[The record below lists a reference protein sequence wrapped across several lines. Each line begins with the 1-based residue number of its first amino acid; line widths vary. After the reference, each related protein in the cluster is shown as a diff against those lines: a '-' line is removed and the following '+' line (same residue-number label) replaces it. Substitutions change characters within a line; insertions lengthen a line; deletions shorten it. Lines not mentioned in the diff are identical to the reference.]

1 MTGIGPVGIGI
12 IGAGV
17 ISETYLENL
26 TSFPD
31 VTVHAIGDL
40 FEESAARR
48 AEQFGIETSGGVDAV
63 LSHPDVEIVVNLTIP
78 AAHVPIA
85 LEAVAAGKHVFSEK
99 PFSLDRESGRHLLA
113 AAADAGVRVGCAPD
127 TFLGAGLQAAFR
139 AIAEGKIGTPLTALT
154 LMQSPGPE
162 SWHPNPAFLFQEGA
176 GPLFDIGPY
185 YLTALVQAFGSISRV
200 AASGSTSRPR
210 RTIGSGPKAGE
221 EFDVTV
227 PSHVGA
233 LLQFA
238 DGGSGQ
244 GIWSFDSAL
253 SRHGFVE
260 ITGTEGT
267 LVLPD
272 PNYFDG
278 DLVLH
283 RRGSEGSELLEST
296 VASSTRGTGVLELA
310 RALRENRPHRAS
322 GELAFHVV
330 DTMVSIAESIETGEF
345 VTVGSSAPTVPPL
358 PADWDPRAATL

>member
-1 MTGIGPVGIGI
+1 MSGTGPVGIGI
-12 IGAGV
+12 VGAGV
-17 ISETYLENL
+17 ISETYLKNL

-40 FEESAARR
+40 FEDSARKR
-48 AEQFGIETSGGVDAV
+48 ADEFGIASSGDVASV

-78 AAHVPIA
+78 TAHVPVA

-99 PFSLDRESGRHLLA
+99 PFSLDRQSGELLLA

-139 AIAEGKIGTPLTALT
+139 AIQDGQIGTPLTALT

-185 YLTALVQAFGSISRV
+185 YLTALVQAFGSIARV
-200 AASGSTSRPR
+200 AALGSTAHPR

-221 EFDVTV
+221 QFDVTV

-233 LLQFA
+233 LLEFA
-238 DGGSGQ
+238 AGGSGQ
-244 GIWSFDSAL
+244 SIWSFDSAL

-260 ITGTEGT
+260 IAGTEGT

-272 PNYFDG
+272 PNFFDG
-278 DLVLH
+278 DVLIH
-283 RRGSEGSELLEST
+283 RRGSDGAEVLTST
-296 VASSTRGTGVLELA
+296 VATSTRGTGVLELA
-310 RALRENRPHRAS
+310 RAIREDRPHRAS

-330 DTMVSIAESIETGEF
+330 DAMVSIAESVDTGEF
-345 VTVGSSAPTVPPL
+345 VRVESSAPTTPPL
-358 PADWDPRAATL
+358 PADWDPHARTV

>member
-1 MTGIGPVGIGI
+1 MTGTGPVGIGV
-12 IGAGV
+12 IGTGV

-31 VTVHAIGDL
+31 VVVHAVGDL
-40 FEESAARR
+40 FEDSAAKR
-48 AEQFGIETSGGVDAV
+48 AAQFGIETSGGVDAV

-78 AAHVPIA
+78 TAHVPIA
-85 LEAVAAGKHVFSEK
+85 LDAVAAGKHVVSEK
-99 PFSLDRESGRHLLA
+99 PFSLDRESGHRLLA
-113 AAADAGVRVGCAPD
+113 AADAAGVRVGCAPD

-139 AIAEGKIGTPLTALT
+139 AIHDGQIGTPLSALT

-162 SWHPNPAFLFQEGA
+162 AWHPNPAFLFQEGA

-185 YLTALVQAFGSISRV
+185 YLTALVQAFGSIARV
-200 AASGSTSRPR
+200 AASGSTAHPR

-238 DGGSGQ
+238 AGGSGQ
-244 GIWSFDSAL
+244 SIWSFDSAL
-253 SRHGFVE
+253 SRNGFIE
-260 ITGTEGT
+260 ISGTEGT

-272 PNYFDG
+272 PNNFDG
-278 DLVLH
+278 ELVIH
-283 RRGSEGSELLEST
+283 RRGAEGPEVLAST
-296 VASSTRGTGVLELA
+296 VATSTRGTGVLELA
-310 RALRENRPHRAS
+310 RAIREDRPHRAT

-330 DTMVSIAESIETGEF
+330 DAMVAIAESADSGEF
-345 VTVGSSAPTVPPL
+345 VTVASTAPSVLPL
-358 PADWDPRAATL
+358 PEDWDPRAATL